1 MGWPFVFPGLSSP
14 DQRGLDS
21 GRPSTIPFLI
31 TTLLLATHAKV
42 YASLTK
48 DLDWSEMTLFLFV
61 SFFAYLHLYPLRSL
75 SFCHLASLQ
84 PKLGRPA
91 LFSRK
96 RQDELETGREA
107 PAMASCLL
115 FSSPL
120 GFWCTSGYVQTALP
134 DAFFELRSPR

>member
-48 DLDWSEMTLFLFV
+48 DLDWSEMTLFLTF
-61 SFFAYLHLYPLRSL
+61 SFWLLFNVIHYIL
-75 SFCHLASLQ
+75 SFVAWLHDS
-84 PKLGRPA
+84 
-91 LFSRK
+91 
-96 RQDELETGREA
+96 
-107 PAMASCLL
+107 
-115 FSSPL
+115 
-120 GFWCTSGYVQTALP
+120 
-134 DAFFELRSPR
+134 